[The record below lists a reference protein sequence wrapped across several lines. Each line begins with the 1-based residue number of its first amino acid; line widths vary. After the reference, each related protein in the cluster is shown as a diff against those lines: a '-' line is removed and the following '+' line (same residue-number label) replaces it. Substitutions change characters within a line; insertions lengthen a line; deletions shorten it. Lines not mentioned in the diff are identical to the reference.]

1 MSATLQRDQA
11 ISMAKSDPSK
21 AHKKALQV
29 SEPWFRAQAL
39 AAVARYSDGDPLPF
53 ATQASKA
60 ASECNDDYKRSAVRA
75 WEISALAERDLMPEA
90 RKALDEAVKLARTV
104 QPFSSRSHALYLLLQ
119 AAFSIGH
126 KEASVVNDAIT
137 ASCPS
142 DEHWRCKRALRD
154 GGKLISGVLVP
165 RKFHW

>member
-1 MSATLQRDQA
+1 M
-11 ISMAKSDPSK
+11 SMARTDPAK

-39 AAVARYSDGDPLPF
+39 AAVARYAEGDPLPF
-53 ATQASKA
+53 AAQASKA
-60 ASECNDDYKRSAVRA
+60 ASECDDDYKRSAVRA
-75 WEISALAERDLMPEA
+75 WEISALAERDLMAEA
-90 RKALDEAVKLARTV
+90 RKALDQAVKLARTV
-104 QPFSSRSHALYLLLQ
+104 QPFSSRSEALILLLK

-126 KEASVVNDAIT
+126 KEASIVNDAIK

-142 DEHWRCKRALRD
+142 DEHWRCKRAIRNGD
-154 GGKLISGVLVP
+154 KLISGELVP